1 MSKIIKVGGK
11 LAQNAIDKAIVTSLS
26 PVITPIGAMV
36 VAKCKG
42 VIIGVL
48 LLVFIML
55 TAVISGGGNKKVVDK
70 QKQDAVS
77 SSSGNTGSGTNSP
90 NTQSG
95 TLPSGVAYKSL
106 NVPYTNQ
113 WVNKDGTYAPRNIVD
128 DWEMGWMTC
137 GATSSVM
144 VAGYFGKLQFTDDKS
159 LKEYVYTDKGQNLP
173 NYCGYNGVGGGAFGV
188 TARGYCNQSSGAG
201 MVEYLTLIG
210 LKSRYIGYSF
220 TNIANSIDQ
229 GRPIILGIS
238 APLGHILVI
247 KGYTEDGRVIV
258 NDPFGD
264 ETKSTTT
271 YSFSGEN
278 ALYDLDSGLF
288 TIGSLIQVYQ

>member
-1 MSKIIKVGGK
+1 MSKIIKAGSK
-11 LAQNAIDKAIVTSLS
+11 LAENAIDKAIVTSLS

-36 VAKCKG
+36 VAKGKG
-42 VIIGVL
+42 AIIGIL
-48 LLVFIML
+48 LLIFIML
-55 TAVISGGGNKKVVDK
+55 TAVISGGGNKKVVDR
-70 QKQDAVS
+70 QREVANS
-77 SSSGNTGSGTNSP
+77 SSSGSGGANSP

-113 WVNKDGTYAPRNIVD
+113 WINKDGSYAPRNIVD

-144 VAGYFGKLQFTDDKS
+144 VAGYFGKLQFSDDKT

-173 NYCGYNGVGGGAFGV
+173 NYCGYNGVAGGAFGV

-201 MVEYLTLIG
+201 MIEYLTLIG
-210 LKSRYIGYSF
+210 LKTRYLGYSF
-220 TNIANSIDQ
+220 SNIATSIDQ
-229 GRPIILGIS
+229 GKPIILGIS

-247 KGYTEDGRVIV
+247 KGYTADGRVIV

-288 TIGSLIQVYQ
+288 VVESLIQVYQ

>member
-1 MSKIIKVGGK
+1 MSKIIKIGSK
-11 LAQNAIDKAIVTSLS
+11 LTEKAIDKAIIASLS
-26 PVITPIGAMV
+26 PTISPVGAMI
-36 VAKCKG
+36 VAKGKG
-42 VIIGVL
+42 VIVGLILTL
-48 LLVFIML
+48 LIMM
-55 TAVISGGGNKKVVDK
+55 TAVISGGGN
-70 QKQDAVS
+70 QKASSRNDQQQSSLGSGAVS
-77 SSSGNTGSGTNSP
+77 I

-95 TLPSGVAYKSL
+95 TLPSGTAYKSL

-113 WVNKDGTYAPRNIVD
+113 WVNKDGSYAPRNIVD
-128 DWEMGWMTC
+128 GWEMGWMTC

-144 VAGYFGKLQFTDDKS
+144 VAGYFGKLLFTDDKS
-159 LKEYVYTDKGQNLP
+159 LKEYVYMDKGQNLP

-201 MVEYLTLIG
+201 MTEYLTRIG
-210 LKSRYIGYSF
+210 LKTRYLGYSF
-220 TNIANSIDQ
+220 ANISTSIDQ
-229 GRPIILGIS
+229 GKPIILGIS

-258 NDPFGD
+258 NDPFGN
-264 ETKSTTT
+264 ETKSTTQ
-271 YSFSGEN
+271 YSFLGEN